1 MDEGSCENF
10 NDGVMQYMNS
20 KQKLELI
27 WDGKEKRSRLEP
39 RVLVEDST
47 KSYHAKICHGDNDIF
62 DNMLIHGDNLLALK
76 ALEWDFTGKVKCIY
90 IDPPYNTGNAFD
102 HYDDGLEHS
111 IWLGLMRD
119 RLQILYNLLAEEGTI
134 YVHIDNTEQ
143 AYLKVIM
150 DEIFHRVNFVQMISV
165 KRASPAGFKVIN
177 PGPLT
182 VTDYILLYAKN
193 KQKMNYYP
201 QRIPVAYDENYD
213 LIIENP
219 NSPASEWRFKKLVD
233 CLYEKYG
240 FKSWKNAKDAWGSN
254 WKEVRNSLLGDLA
267 LEKAEVVVSIRDPH
281 KPTETLKQKMLE
293 SKQNQGRVIVIE
305 RDNNNPIY
313 LLNGGSLSFYKD
325 KLRYIDGVRVPT
337 ELLTDFWADIN
348 FAGIAREGNVEFKNS
363 KKPEMLVRRILEL
376 ATKPGDLVLDSFLGS
391 GTTCAVAH
399 KMGRRWIG
407 IELGEHCYT
416 HCLPRLQRVI
426 AGEDTT
432 GISQA
437 VNWHGGG
444 GFRFYELGES
454 LIKLDQWGQP
464 IIDKSFNAEML
475 AQAVCKLEGF
485 EYAPS
490 QDEYFIH
497 GHSTEHDFIYVTTN
511 FMRHDHLDSISQ
523 SVGTDRTLL
532 ICCKG
537 FEEGCKF
544 GNLTMKKIPKAVLD
558 KCEWGKDDY
567 SLNVAKLPKS
577 TSVPVQAELF

>member
-1 MDEGSCENF
+1 
-10 NDGVMQYMNS
+10 MNS
-20 KQKLELI
+20 KQKFELI
-27 WDGKEKRSRLEP
+27 WDGKEKRQYLEP

-47 KSYHAKICHGDNDIF
+47 KSYHAKIRHGDDDIF

-76 ALEWDFTGKVKCIY
+76 ALEQDFAGKVKCIY
-90 IDPPYNTGNAFD
+90 IDPPFNTGASFEN
-102 HYDDGLEHS
+102 YDDGVEHS
-111 IWLGLMRD
+111 IWLSLMRE
-119 RLQILYNLLAEEGTI
+119 RLFLLNALLDKSGSI
-134 YVHIDNTEQ
+134 FIHLDDNEVD
-143 AYLKVIM
+143 YCKVIM
-150 DEIFHRVNFVQMISV
+150 DEIFGRKNF
-165 KRASPAGFKVIN
+165 IN
-177 PGPLT
+177 
-182 VTDYILLYAKN
+182 
-193 KQKMNYYP
+193 
-201 QRIPVAYDENYD
+201 R
-213 LIIENP
+213 
-219 NSPASEWRFKKLVD
+219 
-233 CLYEKYG
+233 
-240 FKSWKNAKDAWGSN
+240 
-254 WKEVRNSLLGDLA
+254 
-267 LEKAEVVVSIRDPH
+267 
-281 KPTETLKQKMLE
+281 
-293 SKQNQGRVIVIE
+293 IVIE
-305 RDNNNPIY
+305 ARAPSAFSTVNPGVFKATEYILWYAKDKDFFEDIGGRVPREPDYAYSKWLVNPENDYTEWTFRNLIDVFSEQVTIRGNNPRRFLDRFNRFIVNNAERICRFASISDTGAGQAILELKKQSIY
-313 LLNGGSLSFYKD
+313 NPDRMYFMDRGDALDKVYILNGQQLIFYSKNVC
-325 KLRYIDGVRVPT
+325 KIDG
-337 ELLTDFWADIN
+337 ELMATKMMTNIWTDIAWE
-348 FAGIAREGNVEFKNS
+348 GIAGEGGVKFKKG
-363 KKPEMLVRRILEL
+363 KKPERLIRRILEL
-376 ATKPGDLVLDSFLGS
+376 SSKPGDLVLDSFLGS

-399 KMGRRWIG
+399 KMKRRWIG
-407 IELGEHCYT
+407 IELGEQCYSHCI
-416 HCLPRLQRVI
+416 PRLQRVVS
-426 AGEDTT
+426 GEDKT

-511 FMRHDHLDSISQ
+511 FMRQDHLDSISQ

>member
-1 MDEGSCENF
+1 
-10 NDGVMQYMNS
+10 MQNMNS
-20 KQKLELI
+20 KQKFELI
-27 WDGKEKRSRLEP
+27 WDGKEKRQCLEP
-39 RVLVEDST
+39 CVLVEDST
-47 KSYHAKICHGDNDIF
+47 KSYHSKIRHGDNDIF

-76 ALEWDFTGKVKCIY
+76 ALEQDYTGQVQCIY

-119 RLQILYNLLAEEGTI
+119 RLEILYKLLAEEGTI

-193 KQKMNYYP
+193 KKKMNYYP

-313 LLNGGSLSFYKD
+313 LLNGGSLSFYKN

-416 HCLPRLQRVI
+416 HCIPRLQRVI
-426 AGEDTT
+426 DGTDQS
-432 GISQA
+432 GITK
-437 VNWHGGG
+437 VVDWHGGG
-444 GFRFYELGES
+444 GFRFYELGS
-454 LIKLDQWGQP
+454 NG
-464 IIDKSFNAEML
+464 
-475 AQAVCKLEGF
+475 
-485 EYAPS
+485 
-490 QDEYFIH
+490 
-497 GHSTEHDFIYVTTN
+497 
-511 FMRHDHLDSISQ
+511 R
-523 SVGTDRTLL
+523 
-532 ICCKG
+532 
-537 FEEGCKF
+537 
-544 GNLTMKKIPKAVLD
+544 
-558 KCEWGKDDY
+558 
-567 SLNVAKLPKS
+567 
-577 TSVPVQAELF
+577 

>member
-1 MDEGSCENF
+1 
-10 NDGVMQYMNS
+10 MNS
-20 KQKLELI
+20 KQKVELI
-27 WDGKEKRSRLEP
+27 WDGKEKRPRLES
-39 RVLVEDST
+39 RILVEVPE
-47 KSYHAKICHGDNDIF
+47 KSYHAKEKGDNDIF

-76 ALEWDFTGKVKCIY
+76 ALEQDYTGQVQCIY
-90 IDPPYNTGNAFD
+90 IDPPFNTGNAFD

-119 RLQILYNLLAEEGTI
+119 RLEILHKLLAEEGTI

-193 KQKMNYYP
+193 KKKMNYYP

-416 HCLPRLQRVI
+416 HCIPRLQRVI
-426 AGEDTT
+426 DGTDQG
-432 GISQA
+432 GITKA
-437 VNWHGGG
+437 VDWHGGG
-444 GFRFYELGES
+444 GFRFFELGES
-454 LIKLDQWGQP
+454 LIKLDQWGKP

-511 FMRHDHLDSISQ
+511 FMRQYHLDSISQ
-523 SVGTDRTLL
+523 AVGTDRALL

-544 GNLTMKKIPKAVLD
+544 RNLTMKKIPKAVLD
-558 KCEWGKDDY
+558 KCEWGHDDY
-567 SLNVAKLPKS
+567 SMNVAKLPKP

>member
-1 MDEGSCENF
+1 
-10 NDGVMQYMNS
+10 MNS
-20 KQKLELI
+20 KQKLELTWI
-27 WDGKEKRSRLEP
+27 GKEKRQCLEP
-39 RVLVEDST
+39 RILVEDST
-47 KSYHAKICHGDNDIF
+47 KSYHAKIRHGDNDIF

-76 ALEWDFTGKVKCIY
+76 ALEQDYTGQVKCIY
-90 IDPPYNTGNAFD
+90 IDPPFNTGNAFD

-416 HCLPRLQRVI
+416 HCLPRLQRVVS
-426 AGEDTT
+426 GEDKT

-464 IIDKSFNAEML
+464 IINKSFNAEML

-511 FMRHDHLDSISQ
+511 FMRQDHLDSISQ
-523 SVGTDRTLL
+523 AVGTDRTLL

-544 GNLTMKKIPKAVLD
+544 KNLTIKKIPKAVLD
-558 KCEWGKDDY
+558 KCEWGHDDY

>member
-1 MDEGSCENF
+1 
-10 NDGVMQYMNS
+10 MNS
-20 KQKLELI
+20 RQKVELI
-27 WDGKEKRSRLEP
+27 WIGKEKCQCLESRI
-39 RVLVEDST
+39 LVEVPE
-47 KSYHAKICHGDNDIF
+47 KSYHAKEKGDNDIF

-76 ALEWDFTGKVKCIY
+76 ALEQDYTGQVQCIY
-90 IDPPYNTGNAFD
+90 IDPPFNTGNAFD

-119 RLQILYNLLAEEGTI
+119 RLEILHKLLAEEGTI

-193 KQKMNYYP
+193 KKKMNYYP

-233 CLYEKYG
+233 CLYEKHG

-416 HCLPRLQRVI
+416 HCIPRLQRVI
-426 AGEDTT
+426 DGTDQG
-432 GISQA
+432 GITKA
-437 VNWHGGG
+437 VDWQGGG
-444 GFRFYELGES
+444 GFRFFELGES
-454 LIKLDQWGQP
+454 LIKLDQWGKP

-511 FMRHDHLDSISQ
+511 FMRQYHLDSISQ
-523 SVGTDRTLL
+523 AVGTDRTLL

-544 GNLTMKKIPKAVLD
+544 RNLTMKKIPKAVLD
-558 KCEWGKDDY
+558 KCEWGHDDY
-567 SLNVAKLPKS
+567 SMNVAKLPKP

>member
-1 MDEGSCENF
+1 
-10 NDGVMQYMNS
+10 MNS
-20 KQKLELI
+20 KQKVELI
-27 WDGKEKRSRLEP
+27 WDGKEKHPRLEP

-47 KSYHAKICHGDNDIF
+47 KSYHAKIRHGDNDIF

-76 ALEWDFTGKVKCIY
+76 ALEQDYTGQVQCIY
-90 IDPPYNTGNAFD
+90 IDPPFNTGNAFD

-150 DEIFHRVNFVQMISV
+150 DEIFHRANFVQMISV

-416 HCLPRLQRVI
+416 HCIPRLQRVI
-426 AGEDTT
+426 DGTDQG
-432 GISQA
+432 GITKA
-437 VNWHGGG
+437 VDWHGGG

-511 FMRHDHLDSISQ
+511 FMRQDHLDSISQ

-537 FEEGCKF
+537 FEEEYEF